1 MKYIQNFR
9 TVGFSKLLDGEE
21 YYNFTS
27 LNNSEKTLIYRPQEN
42 SFYLLDYGRKG
53 IERKGIEV
61 RPEAKGQFL
70 SARKSF
76 QNNLCKIL
84 KNDGTFRYAKSEH
97 CLIAYRR
104 EQRADCRAEK
114 YMYDR
119 REHLYRFI
127 LFLGNQAVL
136 QYLCTVGD
144 LLERFDFT
152 YFTEGAF
159 LGSNNYDAVKKGNF
173 PLYLSA
179 EKHDRYLYLAIR
191 FLAGIATQEE
201 ADEAAFIDGRTR
213 FVPEEKV
220 YGAGVIVSD
229 VKQIHPSLFA
239 RSERYSCA
247 VTIDSRKWQAVW
259 CPGWYTLLIL
269 QYTHHVDARIK
280 ISDEVYDSIQ
290 KQAVKKYCTLP

>member
-9 TVGFSKLLDGEE
+9 TIGFSKLLDGEE

-27 LNNSEKTLIYRPQEN
+27 LNNNEKTLIYRPQEN
-42 SFYLLDYGRKG
+42 SFCLLDYGRKG
-53 IERKGIEV
+53 IERKEIEV
-61 RPEAKGQFL
+61 RPEAKEQFL

-152 YFTEGAF
+152 SFTEGAF

-179 EKHDRYLYLAIR
+179 EKQDRYLYLAIK

-201 ADEAAFIDGRTR
+201 ADEAAFMDGRTR

-220 YGAGVIVSD
+220 YSEGVTVSD
-229 VKQIHPSLFA
+229 VKQIHPTLFN
-239 RSERYSCA
+239 RSEQYSCT
-247 VTIDSRKWQAVW
+247 VTIGSRTWSATWRKGQH
-259 CPGWYTLLIL
+259 CLGMGEYGCRGI
-269 QYTHHVDARIK
+269 Q
-280 ISDEVYDSIQ
+280 ISDEIYDSLQ
-290 KQAVKKYCTLP
+290 RQAVKKYRTLP